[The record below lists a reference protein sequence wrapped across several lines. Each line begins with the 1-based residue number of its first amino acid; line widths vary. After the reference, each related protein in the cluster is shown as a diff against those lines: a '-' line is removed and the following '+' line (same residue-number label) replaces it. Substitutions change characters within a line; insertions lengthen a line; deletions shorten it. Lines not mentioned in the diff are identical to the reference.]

1 MAAARF
7 LVAAPRCWLT
17 LGPALPTFTTSGR
30 RNPGQFQI
38 NFSIVKVDPSN
49 SDGNRPAQLKDLS
62 RALTNQTLLRLIKM
76 IIVPG

>member
-1 MAAARF
+1 LAAARF

-17 LGPALPTFTTSGR
+17 LGPALPTFTASGG

-38 NFSIVKVDPSN
+38 DFSVIKIDPGDP
-49 SDGNRPAQLKDLS
+49 DGDSSTQLENLP